1 MSVSKFLSSA
11 ARLNRRFR
19 KSEDGGVAVEAAI
32 WLPFWILF
40 MFGIGEIALLF
51 NGQAAALDVTQ
62 DVLRSYSIG
71 DITSETEIKAR
82 IVKALASISDDV
94 SVYFFMADGMATAS
108 VTVPASDLSGG
119 FGIFSAMSGF
129 DVTITT
135 QQMREI

>member
-1 MSVSKFLSSA
+1 MSISTSLSYA
-11 ARLNRRFR
+11 RRLNRRFR
-19 KSEDGGVAVEAAI
+19 DREDGGVTVEAAI

-40 MFGIGEIALLF
+40 MFGIGEVALLF

-62 DVLRSYSIG
+62 DVLRSYAIG
-71 DITSETEIKAR
+71 DISSEAEIKAR
-82 IVKALASISDDV
+82 IVKAMSNISGNV

-108 VTVPASDLSGG
+108 VTVPARDLSGG

>member
-19 KSEDGGVAVEAAI
+19 KSEDGGVTVEAAI